1 MDISSN
7 KASAINNTTNTITP
21 IVIENTQTVQ
31 NSINNNNIFD
41 VYIRTEMKFAYGY
54 SNFIKLLS
62 SIKLFFCFISTL
74 FQSYFYMYS
83 FLIPFIGYLGAVKF
97 SNVFNYIHIFLIIL
111 HSINNITYT
120 IYFYS
125 SHLNKLNFIYG
136 FTSVLD
142 LIVCL
147 WVIRIVYVFSKYI
160 NKLTEEEILFLKTYK
175 KYEVVLW

>member
-21 IVIENTQTVQ
+21 IVIENTQNNNK

-97 SNVFNYIHIFLIIL
+97 SNVFNYIHMFLIML

-125 SHLNKLNFIYG
+125 SHLNKLNDIYM
-136 FTSVLD
+136 VLQA
-142 LIVCL
+142 L
-147 WVIRIVYVFSKYI
+147 
-160 NKLTEEEILFLKTYK
+160 
-175 KYEVVLW
+175 